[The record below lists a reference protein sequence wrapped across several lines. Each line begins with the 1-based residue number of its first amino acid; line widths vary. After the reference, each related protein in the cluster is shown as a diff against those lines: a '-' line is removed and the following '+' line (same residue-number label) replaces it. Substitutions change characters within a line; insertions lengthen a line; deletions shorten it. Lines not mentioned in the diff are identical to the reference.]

1 MSNRRLHGCSWPG
14 RCAPSPWA
22 AVSASAAPWRQYP
35 AGDAPTDR
43 IIVRWRDSG
52 VTEMQIT
59 SNTDRAA
66 RLSRSTGITLRA
78 VREIHDRLDVV
89 QLDAPLAG
97 AALRRVVAQLGSDLA
112 VKYAEPDRIRY
123 ALGVPNDP
131 RFVAG
136 SDANGQW
143 EGQWY
148 LNDPTPTVPAAIGA
162 TTAWDSATGAPYI
175 IAIIDSGVDYTHPDL
190 GLYGSGGKLLP
201 GRDFVCNDAGV
212 DCTST
217 ATGNTF
223 VEANDGDGWDADA
236 TDPGDWL
243 TAADVATGGLC
254 PGEGL
259 GPNKDQATPST
270 WHGTRVA
277 GIAGAITN
285 NGVGVAGV
293 APGAYLLP
301 IRVLGKCQGYMS
313 DIVAGMYWAAGLTTT
328 DTTSFPA
335 NAYPAQILN
344 LSLGGTGTC
353 TQTEQDAVN
362 TILQNSHLIVAAAGN
377 DGGPMLAPANC
388 TGVIAVAGIRHTG
401 TKVGYSNVSTT
412 AAAITIAA
420 PAGNCVNLNTDHP
433 WTLPCLYSIETTSND
448 GLTTPDTDPTHAFYT
463 YAVMTPGYSGNILN
477 EGTVGTSFAAP
488 IVSGVAAL
496 MIEANPNLTAVQ
508 LTARLQASATP
519 FPVPTPAPAGGVCHV
534 AALTTDST
542 GAYTDVQTD
551 ECTCT
556 TATCGAGMLN
566 AAAAIARSLYP
577 LASMTT
583 STDTASVGEHIT
595 LDGSGS
601 SAAANY
607 TIASY
612 QWTSDPAVSIAD
624 ATSDV
629 ATIVFPALRP
639 ITVTLTVTDSA
650 GRQDTVSKTI
660 NSVALSEGGGGG
672 IVGPAGLLLL
682 ATGAGLA
689 FRRRQG
695 ASAAMLRGS
704 LTQPSLSDRSE
715 GESI

>member
-1 MSNRRLHGCSWPG
+1 MSNRRLHWVLLAGVL
-14 RCAPSPWA
+14 CALALGS
-22 AVSASAAPWRQYP
+22 VSASAAPWRTYP
-35 AGDAPTDR
+35 AGEAPTDR

-66 RLSRSTGITLRA
+66 RLSRSTGISLRA
-78 VREIHDRLDVV
+78 VRAIHDRLDVV

-97 AALRRVVAQLGSDLA
+97 AALKRVVAQLGADLA
-112 VKYAEPDRIRY
+112 VKYAEPDRVRY

-148 LNDPTPTVPAAIGA
+148 LNDPTPAVPAAIGA
-162 TTAWDSATGAPYI
+162 TTAWDSATGTPYI
-175 IAIIDSGVDYTHPDL
+175 IAIIDTGVDYIHPDL
-190 GLYGSGGKLLP
+190 GRYGVGGGKLLP
-201 GRDFVCNDAGV
+201 GRDFVCNDSGV
-212 DCTST
+212 NCTST
-217 ATGNTF
+217 ANETF
-223 VEANDGDGWDADA
+223 VMANDPDGWDADPS
-236 TDPGDWL
+236 DPGDWL
-243 TAADVATGGLC
+243 TVADVAPGGLC
-254 PGEGL
+254 PGEGQ
-259 GPNKDQATPST
+259 GPNKDQAAPST

-285 NGVGVAGV
+285 NGIGVAGV
-293 APGAYLLP
+293 APGAFLLP
-301 IRVLGKCQGYMS
+301 VRVLGKCQGYMS
-313 DIVAGMYWAAGLTTT
+313 DIVAGMYWAAGLTTS
-328 DTTSFPA
+328 DTTSIPV

-344 LSLGGTGTC
+344 LSLGGVGAC

-388 TGVIAVAGIRHTG
+388 TGVISVAGIRHTG

-420 PAGNCVNLNTDHP
+420 PAGNCVNLNTFHP

-448 GLTTPDTDPTHAFYT
+448 GLTAPDIDPTHAFYT
-463 YAVMTPGYSGNILN
+463 YALMVPGYTGNILN

-488 IVSGVAAL
+488 IVSGVAAM

-508 LTARLQASATP
+508 LIARLQASATP
-519 FPVPTPAPAGGVCHV
+519 FPVPSPAPAGGVCHV

-542 GAYTDVQTD
+542 GAYTDIQTD

-556 TATCGAGMLN
+556 TATCGAGMIN
-566 AAAAIARSLYP
+566 AAAALARSLNP

-583 STDTASVGEHIT
+583 STDKASVGESVT
-595 LDGSGS
+595 LDGSAS
-601 SAAANY
+601 SAAASY

-612 QWTSDPAVSIAD
+612 QWTSDPAVSIEN
-624 ATSDV
+624 ATTAV
-629 ATIVFPALRP
+629 AKLIFPALRP

-650 GRQDTVSKTI
+650 GRTDTVTKTI
-660 NSVALSEGGGGG
+660 NSVALSQGGGGG

-682 ATGAGLA
+682 AAGAGLA

-695 ASAAMLRGS
+695 MSAAMLRGS
-704 LTQPSLSDRSE
+704 LEHPSFPDKSR